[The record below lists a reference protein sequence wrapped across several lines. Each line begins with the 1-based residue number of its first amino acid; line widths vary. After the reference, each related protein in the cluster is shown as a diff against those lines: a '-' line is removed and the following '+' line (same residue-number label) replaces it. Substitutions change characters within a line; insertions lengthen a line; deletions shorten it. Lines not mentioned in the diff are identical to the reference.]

1 MGYYN
6 LSYNLGSDGEFWV
19 QLGHSQGPTIF
30 RKNPGLK
37 SHWQNVIQEVHLGA
51 KIDFGAKLLKM
62 ASPRVVPQGDQPEN
76 PILSIWA
83 PRVIFEPKQISG
95 VAFCQWFFGARIFLK
110 SGDHWECLTQ
120 VSFFSLLFCQRK
132 AKQPSANAGSKFSLF
147 PSAAP
152 T

>member
-1 MGYYN
+1 MGHF
-6 LSYNLGSDGEFWV
+6 GSSWGTPRDPPYFRKIRASQAIGKMLPRKYIWAQKLIWEPIAQNGF
-19 QLGHSQGPTIF
+19 SQGGLGGSWPTTQ
-30 RKNPGLK
+30 R
-37 SHWQNVIQEVHLGA
+37 
-51 KIDFGAKLLKM
+51 
-62 ASPRVVPQGDQPEN
+62 DQPEE

-132 AKQPSANAGSKFSLF
+132 AKQPSANARSKFSLF